1 MLLIKSQNQS
11 FLDGIPLL
19 LVIRPELDDDKTP
32 VNLKC
37 NRIWDKEYIN
47 NAAHIKPNVKK

>member
-37 NRIWDKEYIN
+37 NRIWDKEYN